1 MDKENKGGNWLT
13 QVHPQKKKW
22 LLKRVYVVV
31 HVNSGPFQRSEM
43 AGWHSAGFFTH
54 NLLVKRGAD
63 IAFVQLGEGN
73 FLLTARRCCFCP
85 DCLYAN
91 RIVQKALS
99 LSPPSPF

>member
-1 MDKENKGGNWLT
+1 MAVET
-13 QVHPQKKKW
+13 C
-22 LLKRVYVVV
+22 VYVVV

-99 LSPPSPF
+99 LPSFPVLMHGNFSG